1 MEEEYLNIYNNLIKL
16 TRNKSLYQNL
26 DKMDTFS
33 DRLFVFLLHFA
44 FFLKVYKSNNAK
56 SKLQKIYDFNF
67 KQIELSIREIGY
79 GDVSINKQMK
89 LYINLFHL
97 IIEKVEI
104 WDSINIQLKYE
115 FFSKY
120 LKSARNTNY
129 LINYFEKYRTFLTKN
144 TLNYF
149 SNDIIEPKI

>member
-44 FFLKVYKSNNAK
+44 FFLKNYKTNKNK

-67 KQIELSIREIGY
+67 
-79 GDVSINKQMK
+79 
-89 LYINLFHL
+89 
-97 IIEKVEI
+97 
-104 WDSINIQLKYE
+104 
-115 FFSKY
+115 
-120 LKSARNTNY
+120 
-129 LINYFEKYRTFLTKN
+129 
-144 TLNYF
+144 
-149 SNDIIEPKI
+149 